1 MNFWKIIN
9 LKQRRILTQYNSL
22 SHITADVNWWKGHID
37 YKSSD
42 SNSHKAIFYLLQAR
56 RHLAIM
62 PGMYSREK
70 CDKIDTP
77 RMIFWRSKTGKD
89 VLKQENYVLKQEIY
103 YFQSFLTF
111 ILSRDV
117 PGQRSAPANGI
128 TELTKSKFQ
137 FYTTVTYLAR

>member
-1 MNFWKIIN
+1 MTVVLFRKKKLSTLLIKYDKLPKRMNFWKIIN

-89 VLKQENYVLKQEIY
+89 VLKQEIIGQKWWW
-103 YFQSFLTF
+103 
-111 ILSRDV
+111 SRPV
-117 PGQRSAPANGI
+117 PVPSW
-128 TELTKSKFQ
+128 L
-137 FYTTVTYLAR
+137 